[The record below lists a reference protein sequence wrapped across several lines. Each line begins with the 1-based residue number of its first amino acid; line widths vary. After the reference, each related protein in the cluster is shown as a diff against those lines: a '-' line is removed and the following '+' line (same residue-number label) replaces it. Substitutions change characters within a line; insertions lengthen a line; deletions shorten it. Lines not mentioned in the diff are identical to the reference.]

1 MIESITESATDGN
14 GHADLRK
21 ARRAERRVNGDTDRL
36 PPHSVEAEAGVLGC
50 ILESPA
56 DGLNRL
62 AERRVDA
69 EWFYDLRHQ
78 LVFHAMRSLHE
89 KREVPVDLI
98 TLRQQLK
105 DSGHLEQ
112 VGDVAFLN
120 SLRDTVAGASML
132 PYYLDTVREKFAM
145 RRLITTCTELVG
157 QAYKHTGPVDRLM
170 SNAEH
175 EVESLSSILLERRE
189 VHIREVL
196 ANKVL
201 PQLEEHYTRGK
212 QKLRGLSTG
221 LTYADK
227 IVRGIRPNYYYV
239 IAARPG
245 DGKTSFAM
253 NLVEHTAAQGHA
265 VGVFTLEMTDDSL
278 ATRLLFSVA
287 DVDSG
292 AFEQGMASKG
302 DFTRL
307 EQAVPKLASRN
318 IYLDAEPDQTIE
330 MIAAKARRWVKDYG
344 IKLFVLDY
352 LQLLDDDSD
361 KYRNDRVQ
369 ALRRISK
376 KIVSLKNKLNVPWL
390 VLAQM
395 NRNIETAETK
405 RAPVLS
411 DLKEC
416 GAIEQDADIVMFL
429 YSPLK
434 IELVT
439 SQPVTADFEELKAGK
454 LEWNH
459 KDAIAAVMERENC
472 GKRDDW
478 PRRVNAS
485 FVKNRYGPTGM
496 AQLLFQSNRCR
507 FHDWRDWILAKG
519 IVAKGKGE
527 RDSANPE
534 LTENEDL

>member
-1 MIESITESATDGN
+1 MTETQTGNGKRNARSATS
-14 GHADLRK
+14 
-21 ARRAERRVNGDTDRL
+21 DRL
-36 PPHSVEAEAGVLGC
+36 PPHSPEAEAGVLGC
-50 ILESPA
+50 ILEAPA
-56 DGLNRL
+56 EGLNRL
-62 AERRVDA
+62 AERRVQP

-78 LVFHAMRSLHE
+78 TVFAAMQVLHE
-89 KREVPVDLI
+89 KRDVPVDII
-98 TLRQQLK
+98 TLQQFLK
-105 DSGHLEQ
+105 DQGKLED
-112 VGDVAFLN
+112 VGGIPFL
-120 SLRDTVAGASML
+120 TTFQAAVAGPTML
-132 PYYLDTVREKFAM
+132 PYYLDIVREKFAT
-145 RRLITTCTELVG
+145 RRLISTCTELVG
-157 QAYKHTGPVDRLM
+157 KAYEHTGPVDKLL
-170 SNAEH
+170 SGAEH
-175 EVESLSSILLERRE
+175 EIESLSGLLLEHRE
-189 VHIREVL
+189 KHIKQVL
-196 ANKVL
+196 ANEVL

-227 IVRGIRPNYYYV
+227 VVRGIRPNYYYV
-239 IAARPG
+239 VAARPG
-245 DGKTSFAM
+245 DGKTSWAM
-253 NLVEHTAAQGHA
+253 NVVEHTAAQGLP
-265 VGVFTLEMTDDSL
+265 VGVFTLEMTADSL

-292 AFEQGMASKG
+292 AFEQGMAAKT
-302 DFTRL
+302 DFDRL
-307 EQAVPKLASRN
+307 SEGAVKLAAQN

-330 MIAAKARRWVKDYG
+330 MIAAKARRWAKDYG

-352 LQLLDDDSD
+352 LQLLDDDSE

-395 NRNIETAETK
+395 NRNIETSETK

-416 GAIEQDADIVMFL
+416 GAIEQDADVVMFL

-434 IELVT
+434 VELETRGEV
-439 SQPVTADFEELKAGK
+439 QPEFYDIQDEDKAGK
-454 LEWNH
+454 MWEH
-459 KDAIAAVMERENC
+459 KVAIAEVMRRQ
-472 GKRDDW
+472 GITKRDDW

-507 FHDWRDWILAKG
+507 FKDWRDWITALG
-519 IVAKGKGE
+519 IVAKAKGE
-527 RDSANPE
+527 RDAANPE
-534 LTENEDL
+534 KIEQEQTEGTEI